1 MEPSETWLLLV
12 DHNFRAIGG
21 SFSVDTIPGDD
32 NINKLKE
39 KAKVE
44 RQIDLARVDAAN
56 LTVWKTKDTIDE
68 SNFERFAKGIDVND
82 KDAIEKLSVRT
93 RVADL
98 GLSDSQTLLVRMP
111 GRQLETVI
119 KEERAHMRAIEMANN
134 APAPSSVARHPL
146 EFNIEQDRHPIYNGR
161 PADKRGPPV
170 TIYHK
175 VFAELK
181 DALRDLTKVV
191 DRAEEKRVDD
201 TAQLFTAA
209 TDIYET
215 EAERFDAIVPHL
227 ENLLGI
233 VFVTKPRFRSSK
245 KDFEPDA
252 IVAQAINDETHGRKE
267 AIIGHVEFENDCGVR
282 GDCEIRNA
290 LKIRKHLAQEEE
302 IRNASCCPCITVS
315 IAGPYIN
322 IGGAILVDVF
332 TVESFTGYIYLGGN
346 PYAEESILHM
356 ARVFAAVSQAFL
368 DLKRFYQDLKLGRTP
383 QLCRLF
389 PSPTYFA
396 DKMPQTKLTFSS
408 RFEPEGRESS
418 NYQQSLF
425 RATYV
430 AAAHYAPELF
440 FCERIQGGVTMVIM
454 KFIAGQNAHYHRFQD
469 RELPPD
475 ILDDV
480 KSAVRVLHDAGIVFG
495 DLRRPNIVIDT
506 TGDRDRALLVDFE
519 WAGHDGKA
527 RYPALLNNTGQ
538 ITWATGVKRHGIMR
552 KEHDIEMIE
561 YLNTYQ

>member
-1 MEPSETWLLLV
+1 
-12 DHNFRAIGG
+12 
-21 SFSVDTIPGDD
+21 
-32 NINKLKE
+32 
-39 KAKVE
+39 
-44 RQIDLARVDAAN
+44 
-56 LTVWKTKDTIDE
+56 
-68 SNFERFAKGIDVND
+68 
-82 KDAIEKLSVRT
+82 
-93 RVADL
+93 
-98 GLSDSQTLLVRMP
+98 
-111 GRQLETVI
+111 
-119 KEERAHMRAIEMANN
+119 MRAIEMANN
-134 APAPSSVARHPL
+134 APAPSSVARHPV

-175 VFAELK
+175 AFAELK

-191 DRAEEKRVDD
+191 DRTEEKRVDD
-201 TAQLFTAA
+201 TARLFTAA

-215 EAERFDAIVPHL
+215 EAERFDAIIPHL
-227 ENLLGI
+227 ETLLDI
-233 VFVTKPRFRSSK
+233 TLVTEPGFRSSK

-252 IVAQAINDETHGRKE
+252 IAVQAINDETHGRKE

-290 LKIRKHLAQEEE
+290 LKLRKHLAQEEYEE

-346 PYAEESILHM
+346 PYAQESILHM

-396 DKMPQTKLTFSS
+396 DKMPKTKLTFSS
-408 RFEPEGRESS
+408 RFKPEGRESG

-425 RATYV
+425 RATYGNRGVLVKFCQRYHGDAHHLV

-440 FCERIQGGVTMVIM
+440 FCDRIQGGVTMVIM
-454 KFIAGQNAHYHRFQD
+454 KFIAGQNAHYHRFKD

-480 KSAVRVLHDAGIVFG
+480 NSAVRVLHDAGIVFG

-519 WAGHDGKA
+519 WAGQDGQA
-527 RYPALLNNTGQ
+527 RYPALLNDTGQ